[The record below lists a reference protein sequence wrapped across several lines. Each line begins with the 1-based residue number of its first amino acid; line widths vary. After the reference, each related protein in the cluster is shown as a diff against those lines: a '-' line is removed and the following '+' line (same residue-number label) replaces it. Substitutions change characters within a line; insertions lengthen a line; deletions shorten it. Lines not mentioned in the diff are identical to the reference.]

1 MSRTQRDMKSML
13 QISSLGVDGA
23 KRTFLLPDGDTN
35 DDETPR
41 SGQEDDQKN
50 LTAAFANQE
59 D

>member
-1 MSRTQRDMKSML
+1 MKSML
-13 QISSLGVDGA
+13 QISSLGVGGT

-35 DDETPR
+35 DETPR
-41 SGQEDDQKN
+41 SGQEEDQKN